1 MKSIDNFSNKCIYK
15 SKNTQ
20 IKGQGVFYD
29 IGYVFGQAS
38 HWLLTHMEMPNHWK

>member
-20 IKGQGVFYD
+20 IKGQGFFYD
-29 IGYVFGQAS
+29 LGFALGSALDWMILHA
-38 HWLLTHMEMPNHWK
+38 EMPNKWK